1 MIFKYSAERSQRISC
16 KAHWAFICDN
26 YLEGFHIPYV
36 HQALNKVID
45 YGQYETHL
53 FDSGTPQIG
62 IGKKEN
68 LVLTFLRTSGSG
80 KAGCGLLLLVL
91 PELDG
96 QCISM
101 GHLCEYC

>member
-1 MIFKYSAERSQRISC
+1 M
-16 KAHWAFICDN
+16 
-26 YLEGFHIPYV
+26 
-36 HQALNKVID
+36 ID

-53 FDSGTPQIG
+53 FDSGTYKQVSE
-62 IGKKEN
+62 KEN
-68 LVLTFLRTSGSG
+68 LVLTFLPDIRIR

-101 GHLCEYC
+101 GGISVNIVEPIDIGQTRCVFDLCGQTRNAGSGCRFRFTCR